1 MVSQNFVFFKKI
13 DVSFWIFL
21 SIRNF
26 LLQIAGALA
35 EEGKSLGEIS
45 EFMRRNVLRCQFI
58 FRSEHD
64 KLVSR
69 KKSDFFANQFLAP
82 GHPRVGALLLRPAR
96 EEGAALPTDGYATIE
111 SFVLYVLAEFFFC
124 LFKDGEME
132 IGLGVHGEA
141 GVRQDSG

>member
-1 MVSQNFVFFKKI
+1 M
-13 DVSFWIFL
+13 
-21 SIRNF
+21 RNL

-96 EEGAALPTDGYATIE
+96 EEGAALPADGYATTE
-111 SFVLYVLAEFFFC
+111 SFVLYVLAEFFFA
-124 LFKDGEME
+124 FSKMGRWRSAWASTARP
-132 IGLGVHGEA
+132 G
-141 GVRQDSG
+141 SGKIVVYSDKKNRATNAKMSMSGNSGG